1 MRKLRKASENHQKG
15 TYVGLWRSIISN
27 CRRWKA
33 VDPTMVVFLCGA
45 PTDGYRE
52 LLYQP
57 GNWLARGRF
66 VQCRGCSMERG
77 SLRWHCLLCVA
88 LSRVLFRD
96 GLTVLSDSPISVAE
110 ESEGK
115 FRIKKHRNYGA
126 GEYDID
132 GLLYY

>member
-1 MRKLRKASENHQKG
+1 MRKRRKASENHQKG

-77 SLRWHCLLCVA
+77 SLHGIVSYA
-88 LSRVLFRD
+88 LPYLGFYFVMVLPFFLIRRY
-96 GLTVLSDSPISVAE
+96 LWQKNQKENFA
-110 ESEGK
+110 
-115 FRIKKHRNYGA
+115 
-126 GEYDID
+126 
-132 GLLYY
+132 